1 MLSSRHFF
9 LHALSTAHRVNP
21 SISITAIAS
30 LSPLGNSADAVWKN
44 YLSNASCISTTS
56 VQGIAFFQA
65 SIPECLSAEIAQVR
79 DSHPHYQSLDQTVIY
94 AILVARLAIQQ
105 AGWNNADEVGINLGS
120 SRGATQLFEQYH
132 QDFLSSGSTPK
143 LCSPNTTLGNI
154 SSWVAHD
161 LKIQGPQISHSVT
174 CSTGL
179 HSVLN
184 GVAWL
189 RAGMSRKFLV
199 GASEAPLT
207 AFTLHQMQ
215 ALKITARTASTD
227 SNYPCRALD
236 LDKQENTMVLGEG
249 AAVACLE
256 PGRMPHALA
265 IIEGV
270 GYASD
275 DARYNFSLSESAICF
290 QKSMKMALT
299 SITPEEIDCIIMH
312 APGTILGDS
321 AEFKAIQAVFGA
333 SLPML
338 TTNKWKIGHSLGA
351 SGMLSLELAIL
362 MLRHQQ
368 FIPVP
373 FIPEQEQRP
382 HMNKILINAV
392 GFGGNA
398 VTILLSKV

>member
-1 MLSSRHFF
+1 LNS
-9 LHALSTAHRVNP
+9 A
-21 SISITAIAS
+21 ISITAIAS
-30 LSPLGNSADAVWKN
+30 LSPLGNSAVTVWQS
-44 YLSNASCISTTS
+44 YLQHVSCVRETT
-56 VQGIAFFQA
+56 VQGQVFFQA
-65 SIPECLSAEIAQVR
+65 SIPYNLRSEIAQIR
-79 DSHPHYQSLDQTVIY
+79 DSHPHYQTLDETVIY
-94 AILVARLAIQQ
+94 ALLVARLAIKQ
-105 AGWNNADEVGINLGS
+105 AGWDETDEVGINIGS

-132 QDFLSSGSTPK
+132 EQFLASGSTPK

-161 LKIQGPQISHSVT
+161 LKIQGPQVSHSVT

-179 HSVLN
+179 HAILN

-189 RAGMSRKFLV
+189 RAGMSDKFLV

-215 ALKITARTASTD
+215 ALKITARNGGD
-227 SNYPCRALD
+227 FPCRALD

-256 PGRMPHALA
+256 PGRVSNAVA

-290 QKSMKMALT
+290 QKSMKMAMGSLA
-299 SITPEEIDCIIMH
+299 PDEVDCIIMH
-312 APGTILGDS
+312 APGTILGDA
-321 AEFKAIQAVFGA
+321 AEFKAIQAVFGT

-351 SGMLSLELAIL
+351 SGMLSLEMGIL
-362 MLRHQQ
+362 MLQHQQ

-373 FIPEQEQRP
+373 FIPAQAQRP
-382 HMNKILINAV
+382 QIHKILVNAV

-398 VTILLSKV
+398 VTILLSIAAEKRHEEGMKKV

>member
-1 MLSSRHFF
+1 LNFPN
-9 LHALSTAHRVNP
+9 AP
-21 SISITAIAS
+21 ISITAIAS
-30 LSPLGNSADAVWKN
+30 LSPLGNCSFDVWQN
-44 YLSNASCISTTS
+44 YLKPTTCIRETS
-56 VQGIAFFQA
+56 VQGQAFFLA
-65 SIPECLSAEIAQVR
+65 SIPEHLKPEIALIR
-79 DSHPHYQSLDQTVIY
+79 ASHPHYQTLDETVIY
-94 AILVARLAIQQ
+94 AILVARLAILQ
-105 AGWNNADEVGINLGS
+105 AGWDHTDEVGINLGS

-132 QDFLSSGSTPK
+132 QEFLTSASTPK

-161 LKIQGPQISHSVT
+161 LKIQGPQVSHSVT

-179 HSVLN
+179 HAVLN

-189 RAGMSRKFLV
+189 RAGMSKKFLV

-215 ALKITARTASTD
+215 ALKITARTAD
-227 SNYPCRALD
+227 IYPCRALD
-236 LDKQENTMVLGEG
+236 LEKQENTMVLGEG

-256 PGRMPHALA
+256 PGKVPNALA
-265 IIEGV
+265 TIDGV

-275 DARYNFSLSESAICF
+275 DARYNFSLSENAICF
-290 QKSMKMALT
+290 QKSMQMALGT
-299 SITPEEIDCIIMH
+299 ITADQVDCIIMH
-312 APGTILGDS
+312 APGTMLGDS
-321 AEFKAIQAVFGA
+321 AEFRAIQAVFG
-333 SLPML
+333 SNLPML

-362 MLRHQQ
+362 MLQHQE

-373 FIPEQEQRP
+373 FIPAQAHAKQI
-382 HMNKILINAV
+382 NKILINAV

-398 VTILLSKV
+398 VTILLSRAS

>member
-1 MLSSRHFF
+1 MNS
-9 LHALSTAHRVNP
+9 

-30 LSPLGNSADAVWKN
+30 LSPLGNSAVTVWEN
-44 YLSNASCISTTS
+44 YLSNATCIRSRD
-56 VQGIAFFQA
+56 VQGQAFFQA
-65 SIPECLSAEIAQVR
+65 SIPEHLRAEIAQVR
-79 DSHPHYQSLDQTVIY
+79 NSHPHYLTLDETVIY

-105 AGWNNADEVGINLGS
+105 AGWNSIDEVGINLGS

-132 QDFLSSGSTPK
+132 QDFLNNASTPK

-161 LKIQGPQISHSVT
+161 LKIQGPQVSHSVT

-179 HSVLN
+179 HAVLN

-189 RAGMSRKFLV
+189 RAGMSTKFLV

-215 ALKITARTASTD
+215 ALKITARAASAD
-227 SNYPCRALD
+227 GNYPCRALD
-236 LDKQENTMVLGEG
+236 FDKQENTMVLGEG

-256 PGRMPHALA
+256 PGIVPHALA

-290 QKSMKMALT
+290 QKSMKMAMG
-299 SITPEEIDCIIMH
+299 SIGPDEIDCIILH

-321 AEFKAIQAVFGA
+321 AEFKAIQAVFGTH
-333 SLPML
+333 LPML

-362 MLRHQQ
+362 MLQHQQ

-373 FIPEQEQRP
+373 FIPEQKRRSD
-382 HMNKILINAV
+382 MNKILINAV

-398 VTILLSKV
+398 VTILLSKVSLE